1 METHDAGHERITD
14 LGGLKALAHPLR
26 VRIIEAL
33 STYGEQTASGL
44 GERLGESSGATS
56 YHLRQLEKHG
66 YVREVEGR
74 GTARER
80 WWERVPGLI
89 HVNSEQLDETEAGR
103 AASRVIMREWL
114 HHREA
119 GVRDVLE
126 RGREVLSRRWL
137 EATAMQSA
145 SVHVTADQLESLNE
159 EILRLI
165 VDFAEEHRGQ
175 RIPGSRPVSL
185 QYFAFPVI
193 DGVEITPDAG
203 EPIPDLPDS
212 DSSTPIDRRKEN

>member
-1 METHDAGHERITD
+1 MPLNEDSEARLAD
-14 LGGLKALAHPLR
+14 LDGLKALAHPLR

-33 STYGEQTASGL
+33 STYGEHTASGL

-89 HVNSEQLDETEAGR
+89 HVNPDHDETEAGR
-103 AASRVIMREWL
+103 AASRIIMREWL

-126 RGREVLSRRWL
+126 RGREVLSPRWR
-137 EATAMQSA
+137 EVTAMQSA
-145 SVHVTADQLESLNE
+145 SVHVTAEQLESLNE
-159 EILRLI
+159 EILPLI
-165 VDFAEEHRGQ
+165 VRFAEEHRGQ

-193 DGVEITPDAG
+193 DGVEIPSEAS
-203 EPIPDLPDS
+203 LPAT
-212 DSSTPIDRRKEN
+212 DSSASGAPASTDRRKED